1 MFDQPDGWESGKFP
15 KSPVLLGNSGPVI
28 AVFLVKKLL
37 NQPAPIV
44 LHFLSFCVADFE
56 LRVHSAAD

>member
-1 MFDQPDGWESGKFP
+1 MDGKVVSSQRAPCPTWQLS
-15 KSPVLLGNSGPVI
+15 PVI

-44 LHFLSFCVADFE
+44 LHFLLFYVTDFE
-56 LRVHSAAD
+56 PRVHGAAE